1 MDGRERPGIWVGHI
15 ALRTA
20 ALDATEAFM
29 RDLGMRPIFHGDDV
43 SVLELRGGTHLVLLR
58 DTQPTP
64 EEAGFDLM
72 VEDLRETYQ
81 ELRKRGVDVSDIEA
95 GSIHDSFQVVEPGGN
110 RITFNSTHVED
121 YGRV

>member
-1 MDGRERPGIWVGHI
+1 VGHI

-20 ALDATEAFM
+20 ALDASEAFM
-29 RDLGMRPIFHGDDV
+29 CDLGMRPIFHGDDV
-43 SVLELRGGTHLVLLR
+43 SVLELRGGTHLVLLH
-58 DTQPTP
+58 DTEATP

-72 VEDLRETYQ
+72 VEDLRATRQ
-81 ELRKRGVDVSDIEA
+81 GLLKRGVDVSDIES
-95 GSIHDSFQVVEPGGN
+95 GRIHDSFQAVEPGGN

>member
-1 MDGRERPGIWVGHI
+1 MDGSERPGLWVGHI

-20 ALDATEAFM
+20 DLDASEAFM
-29 RDLGMRPIFHGDDV
+29 RDLGMRAIFHGDDV

-58 DTQPTP
+58 DTHAPP

-72 VEDLRETYQ
+72 VEDLRATRQ
-81 ELRKRGVDVSDIEA
+81 GLLKRGVDVSDIET
-95 GSIHDSFQVVEPGGN
+95 GRIHDSFQAVEPGGS